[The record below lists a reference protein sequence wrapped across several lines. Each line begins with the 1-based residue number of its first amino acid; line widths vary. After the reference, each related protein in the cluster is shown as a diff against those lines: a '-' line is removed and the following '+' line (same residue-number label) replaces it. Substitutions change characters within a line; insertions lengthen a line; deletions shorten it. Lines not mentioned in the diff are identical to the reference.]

1 MVRLYKFLNSK
12 KATWVVLIISI
23 IDRIISINYLWFV
36 GPDKIIAMQHSRNF
50 LEGNGLSVTKYFGE
64 NVDIPVYDLTPQ
76 WPPGYPIVLAPILK
90 IFNYD
95 IYWPTII
102 IDLVAGIALIF
113 LIRKIAVLLTFP
125 VAAVNIITLIAGFL
139 QYHFIYESLPTDI
152 PAIALFL
159 TGLLLLLQL
168 LQSETLLLPK
178 LIAASVFL
186 FLPSMFRY
194 SYPPLSIAAPIGL
207 MLYGWMLNKKLF
219 IKEGFICFSLII
231 LLTGALFAFLK
242 YTTGSAAHIWN
253 TGRGIFPENL
263 IHWTPFAFESFINSP
278 FVIIQLVNIG
288 GFPVRQS
295 LNIVETINVI
305 LVLLFLLLF
314 AFVFIKKRSS
324 IKDSLFNRFLWIGFF
339 ISAATCVSLGYLS
352 LTYKPQLTW
361 GNYINESRYFAFV
374 NLYLQCAF
382 IGWVFLYNSWKK
394 SFLQKAI
401 ISGLFILL
409 FIEISHNIYLHTK
422 TILQPAKYK
431 YAPLEELDY
440 VYFIDLMNTLEKNN
454 PDAQLYVISDNDEMY
469 LLTANYLGHKG
480 IYHGYNIVK
489 NLPVVKKRTIVI
501 LPLYD
506 NQLPAYATFLTTQKA
521 QLLNR
526 VNEVNFYRLDIAP
539 KKY

>member
-12 KATWVVLIISI
+12 KATWIILIISV

-50 LEGNGLSVTKYFGE
+50 LKGNGLSVTKYFSE
-64 NVDIPVYDLTPQ
+64 NVDIPIYDLTPQ
-76 WPPGYPIVLAPILK
+76 WPPGYPILLAPILK

-95 IYWPTII
+95 LYWPTIT
-102 IDLVAGIALIF
+102 IDLIAGVALIF

-125 VAAVNIITLIAGFL
+125 VAAVNIITLIAGCL

-159 TGLLLLLQL
+159 GGLLLLLQL
-168 LQSETLLLPK
+168 LQSEKLLLPK

-186 FLPSMFRY
+186 FLPSLFRY

-219 IKEGFICFSLII
+219 IKKGIICFFLITF
-231 LLTGALFAFLK
+231 LTAALFIFLK
-242 YTTGSAAHIWN
+242 YTTGSAAHIWD
-253 TGRGIFPENL
+253 TGRGFFLQNL

-278 FVIIQLVNIG
+278 FVTTQLVNTG
-288 GFPVRQS
+288 GFSVKQS
-295 LNIVETINVI
+295 LNIMEMINVI

-314 AFVFIKKRSS
+314 AFVFIKKRRS
-324 IKDSLFNRFLWIGFF
+324 IKDSPFNRFLWIGFF
-339 ISAATCVSLGYLS
+339 ISAGTCVSLGYLS
-352 LTYKPQLTW
+352 LTYRPQLTW
-361 GNYINESRYFAFV
+361 GNYINESRYFVFV

-394 SFLQKAI
+394 SFFQKVI
-401 ISGLFILL
+401 VSGLFLLL

-422 TILQPAKYK
+422 VILQPTKYK
-431 YAPLEELDY
+431 FAPLEELDY
-440 VYFIDLMNTLEKNN
+440 VYFIDLIKMLEKND
-454 PDAQLYVISDNDEMY
+454 PDAQLYVVSDNDEMY
-469 LLTANYLGHKG
+469 LLTANYFGHKG
-480 IYHGYNIVK
+480 IYDGYK
-489 NLPVVKKRTIVI
+489 MLQNLPVVKKKTILI

-506 NQLPAYATFLTTQKA
+506 NQLPAYTPFLTTQHA
-521 QLLNR
+521 RFLNR
-526 VNEVNFYRLDIAP
+526 VNEVNFYRIDIAP
-539 KKY
+539 